1 MTGSNTLTGYG
12 GTPMIT
18 EDGDSSLPGMRY
30 WSHSKEGTEADSMVP
45 ALLLKGRRR
54 LAGDD
59 LLRRPT
65 PTSFEN
71 KLQITLGCHTK
82 F

>member
-1 MTGSNTLTGYG
+1 MTGYNTLTGYG
-12 GTPMIT
+12 GTPAIT
-18 EDGDSSLPGMRY
+18 GDGDSSLPRMRY
-30 WSHSKEGTEADSMVP
+30 WSHSKEGTEMDSMVP

-59 LLRRPT
+59 LLRWPT
-65 PTSFEN
+65 STSFEN

-82 F
+82 I

>member
-1 MTGSNTLTGYG
+1 MTGSNMLTAYG
-12 GTPMIT
+12 GMPAIT
-18 EDGDSSLPGMRY
+18 GDGDSSLPGMRY

-45 ALLLKGRRR
+45 ALLLKGHRG

-65 PTSFEN
+65 STSFKN
-71 KLQITLGCHTK
+71 KLRITLGCHTK
-82 F
+82 L